1 MAIEVIGAGFGR
13 TGTLSLKFALQQLGF
28 SSCYHM
34 RDVFGHPGHA
44 EVWTGLVRGEKAP
57 DWPMLLAGYRSVV
70 DWPCAYFW
78 RELVA
83 YYPQARVLLSV
94 RDGDAWYDSIVE
106 TIFTAI
112 GAAFPDGAT
121 EPQLPE
127 GTPAVTVAQIVLAKT
142 IIVDR
147 LFQGKLQDRQ
157 YCIDVYNRHNAEVQ
171 RVVAPENLLVYE
183 VKQGWAPLCEFL
195 GVAEPSAAFP
205 RSNTKEEFHQGLG
218 TPAD

>member
-1 MAIEVIGAGFGR
+1 MAVEVIGAGFGR

-28 SSCYHM
+28 ANCYHM

-44 EVWTGLVRGEKAP
+44 ETWTRLVRGEDSP
-57 DWPMLLAGYRSVV
+57 DWPTFLAGYRSVV

-83 YYPQARVLLSV
+83 YYPRARVLLSV
-94 RDGDAWYDSIVE
+94 RDADAWYDSIVE
-106 TIFTAI
+106 TIFTVI
-112 GAAFPDGAT
+112 GAAFPNGAT

-127 GTPAVTVAQIVLAKT
+127 DTPAVAVAQIVLAKT

-157 YCIDVYNRHNAEVQ
+157 HCIDVYNRHNAEVQ

-195 GVAEPSAAFP
+195 DVVEPSEAFP
-205 RSNTKEEFHQGLG
+205 RSNTKEEFHKGLG